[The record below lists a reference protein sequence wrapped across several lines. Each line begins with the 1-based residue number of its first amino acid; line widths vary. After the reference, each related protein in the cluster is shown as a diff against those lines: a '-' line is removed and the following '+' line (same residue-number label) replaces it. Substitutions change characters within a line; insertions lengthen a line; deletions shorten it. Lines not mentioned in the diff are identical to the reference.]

1 MVDRSSSFIDKEA
14 QCEERAGEEGSSPF
28 AVSATGL
35 SDLNEVC
42 SRVFGCIDTGGRH
55 MYSVMVRVS
64 SRGVFD
70 YYCAACVGQR

>member
-14 QCEERAGEEGSSPF
+14 QCEEMDGEEGSSPF

-55 MYSVMVRVS
+55 MYSMMVRECPLV
-64 SRGVFD
+64 VFLIII
-70 YYCAACVGQR
+70 ALHV